1 MDLGQFGQFGTEFLY
16 SAIIAVIFA
25 GAGRLWS
32 LTTHRRGGATA
43 GLQMGQVMGGLP
55 GPQPAPQ
62 PIARRRVNYG
72 RVLLH
77 VGVFQ
82 FIVNIVA
89 FVIGFLLGTLLYLA
103 GQSTESQGSIVLF
116 NLVILVLGTLGLIIG
131 FLIIGLRVERS
142 VRWLHMTYVA
152 LGVAAS
158 TLLINWLT
166 GAFDPSNPTAR
177 IAAPIVALVQT
188 FVGMGIGGGLSFLI
202 GGRQDSPPAPMSQP
216 YPYGAPPS
224 VPLYPG
230 QAAGPSRPLYPPPS
244 GPQPYP
250 PPYSAPYP
258 PQQPSPYPPQQGQQ
272 GAPYYPPNPGAPQ
285 YPPQG
290 APPYPPQ
297 YPPAGAP
304 QPYPPNAGQPPRYP
318 PQYPPPQQPPA
329 GGQGAEGQ

>member
-1 MDLGQFGQFGTEFLY
+1 MDLGHFGTEFLY

-25 GAGRLWS
+25 GAGRLWN
-32 LTTHRRGGATA
+32 LTTHRRASATA

-55 GPQPAPQ
+55 TPRPVAQPAPQ
-62 PIARRRVNYG
+62 PIARHGVNYG

-89 FVIGFLLGTLLYLA
+89 FVIGFLLGAVFYLA
-103 GQSTESQGSIVLF
+103 GQSAASEGSQLLF
-116 NLVILVLGTLGLIIG
+116 TFVIFLFGTFALIIG

-142 VRWLHMTYVA
+142 IRWLHMTYVA

-166 GAFDPSNPTAR
+166 SALHPANTADFIGAVIF
-177 IAAPIVALVQT
+177 ALVQT
-188 FVGMGIGGGLSFLI
+188 FLGMGIGGGLSFLI
-202 GGRQDSPPAPMSQP
+202 GGRQGAPPAPLSQP

-224 VPLYPG
+224 APLSTG
-230 QAAGPSRPLYPPPS
+230 QAVGPSRPLYPLP

-250 PPYSAPYP
+250 PPYAPQP
-258 PQQPSPYPPQQGQQ
+258 PSPYPPQQGQH
-272 GAPYYPPNPGAPQ
+272 GAPYRPHPGGPQ

-290 APPYPPQ
+290 APQYPH
-297 YPPAGAP
+297 PPAGAP

-318 PQYPPPQQPPA
+318 PQYPPPQQPTA
-329 GGQGAEGQ
+329 GGQGGEGR